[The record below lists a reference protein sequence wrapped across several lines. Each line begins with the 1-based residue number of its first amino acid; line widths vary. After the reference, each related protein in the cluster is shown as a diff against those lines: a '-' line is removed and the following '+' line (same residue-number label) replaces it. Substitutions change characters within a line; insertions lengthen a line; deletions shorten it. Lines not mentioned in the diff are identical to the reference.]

1 MLVAAVPGG
10 PPVKAPPH
18 RRVAFYVAAVA
29 GVAAWLGGR
38 WLAPGLD
45 IIIGA
50 DTFFVFYLVLALAG
64 MPRLTADFLKHRADS
79 ADQPVWIIF
88 VVTLATA
95 VVALVSLFILIN
107 RKESPGALALVLT
120 LASVPLGWFTIHTMA
135 ALHYAHLYWQSPD
148 RRTPSAGGKNS
159 RRGLQFPGD
168 AEPGGWD
175 FLYFAFVIGM
185 AAQTSDVAVTAR
197 AMRMTCLVH
206 SVIAFFFNTVL
217 VAAAVNVV
225 VSLGG

>member
-1 MLVAAVPGG
+1 M
-10 PPVKAPPH
+10 KAPPH
-18 RRVAFYVAAVA
+18 RRIAFYVAAVA
-29 GVAAWLGGR
+29 GVTAWLGGR

-135 ALHYAHLYWQSPD
+135 ALHYAHLYWQPPTVGAD
-148 RRTPSAGGKNS
+148 A

-168 AEPGGWD
+168 AQPNGWD
-175 FLYFAFVIGM
+175 FLYFALVLGM

-206 SVIAFFFNTVL
+206 SIISFFFNTVL